1 MFDNTTGGC
10 GVNSLNPLAGLVSDP
25 ARLGSEVTQRWGTV
39 KSVDP
44 PAVVLDGYEEPVTPT
59 GVVSPQ
65 FWPGLRVLCLH
76 QGTQLNVVANAGGA
90 SNRERVDIS
99 GSWGWWTWEPGA
111 YIERDGNKRYLTG
124 RLIRTDRGTFHP
136 TGTGYV
142 YSGLKPEDT
151 PAAKYG
157 VVCPG
162 GGGQEPAFVRVDMEG
177 GSLKLFPASKT
188 TFVDFQSVSWD
199 VA

>member
-1 MFDNTTGGC
+1 M
-10 GVNSLNPLAGLVSDP
+10 NSLNPLAGLVSDP
-25 ARLGSEVTQRWGTV
+25 ARLGTAVTQRWGTV

-59 GVVSPQ
+59 GVASPQ

-136 TGTGYV
+136 TGTGHV
-142 YSGLKPEDT
+142 YRGLKPEDT